1 MLVWDCADAAFGPD
15 EDARRT
21 LFCCRPAAFDLA
33 RLIVPP
39 ADTCAGKALAVRGT
53 AASAVLEAIAATL
66 TWYSL
71 PSDVSSTHTSELS
84 SVPFAGGAVV
94 LISAGYTSVT
104 LAPAA
109 TLKPTNCSVCPAAH
123 VVKPPTPS
131 QYAASD
137 SSLLATV
144 VFAGTVAVTST
155 ECVAVATLD
164 TVTAYRTRCPGA
176 AGSGVATARTFST
189 VSVALPTPVVNP
201 ACASTTCV
209 VGLRNAASAAN

>member
-1 MLVWDCADAAFGPD
+1 MLVWACVAAAFGPD
-15 EDARRT
+15 EDAGRT
-21 LFCCRPAAFDLA
+21 LFCCRRGAFGLA
-33 RLIVPP
+33 KLTVPP
-39 ADTCAGKALAVRGT
+39 ADTGAGTALAVRGT

-66 TWYSL
+66 SWYSL

-84 SVPFAGGAVV
+84 SVPFEGGALV
-94 LISAGYTSVT
+94 LISAGYTTVT

-109 TLKPTNCSVCPAAH
+109 TLKPNRNVCPAAH
-123 VVKPPTPS
+123 VVKPAPS
-131 QYAASD
+131 QAAPSD
-137 SSLLATV
+137 NSFAATV
-144 VFAGTVAVTST
+144 VFAGTVAVSNT
-155 ECVAVATLD
+155 ECNAAAVFE

-176 AGSGVATARTFST
+176 AGSGVATARMFST